1 MQPGFRPGD
10 RLYVDPRP
18 GRPLAVG
25 DVVALRDPEAPDRL
39 LLKRI
44 ARFVPAPGAGPGTAR
59 DLFLAVEG
67 DNAPGS
73 RDSRQ
78 FGPLPPTA
86 VVGLAWYRYAP
97 LDRAGPVPGEVF

>member
-44 ARFVPAPGAGPGTAR
+44 ARFVPAPGGGPGTAR
-59 DLFLAVEG
+59 DLFLVVEG

-78 FGPLPPTA
+78 FGPLPSTA
-86 VVGLAWYRYAP
+86 VIGLVWYRYAP